1 MNNTQQIGFQ
11 ERVQQNHGLV
21 YDYSSLEH
29 ANQSSQFPGGCQ
41 MGICIDSS
49 SAMDGGGSQQHNF
62 GCGGHAN
69 SSSTIMSRIG
79 SPSSAFY
86 ATERY
91 MGFPQYEYQSGNPIV
106 PSQQPE
112 NYDLQTPSYLSAG
125 DSFYFDTPEQDDP
138 NLQSKHALQS
148 DAKSHF
154 CGNKNYSSDERSC
167 KTPCNNFSERE
178 HFFLLKR
185 KLLSDFDNSDMRQ
198 PSIPFEGN
206 RDLSV
211 CHNLYN
217 SQHEHLRQS
226 TARPAGGV
234 SVTSGNSGS
243 AISSKT
249 RIRWTQD
256 LHDRFVEC
264 VNRLGGAEKATP
276 KAILKLMGSEGLTIF
291 HVKSHLQKYRIAKY
305 MPDSAEGK
313 SERKNNMNDAAQID
327 IKACLQ
333 IREALQLQLDVQRR
347 LHEQL
352 EIQRNLQLRIEK
364 QGKQLKMMFDQQQK
378 TSRSLFEMH
387 NSNNTS
393 PDDPIAYGSGNTHF
407 PSKIS

>member
-1 MNNTQQIGFQ
+1 
-11 ERVQQNHGLV
+11 
-21 YDYSSLEH
+21 
-29 ANQSSQFPGGCQ
+29 

-49 SAMDGGGSQQHNF
+49 SAMEGGGSQQHNF

-112 NYDLQTPSYLSAG
+112 NYDLQTPSYLSAR

-154 CGNKNYSSDERSC
+154 CSNKNYSSDERSC

-178 HFFLLKR
+178 HIFMLKR

-226 TARPAGGV
+226 AARPGGGV

-276 KAILKLMGSEGLTIF
+276 KAILKLMDSEGLTIF
-291 HVKSHLQKYRIAKY
+291 HVKSHLQENLRGRI
-305 MPDSAEGK
+305 
-313 SERKNNMNDAAQID
+313 
-327 IKACLQ
+327 
-333 IREALQLQLDVQRR
+333 
-347 LHEQL
+347 
-352 EIQRNLQLRIEK
+352 
-364 QGKQLKMMFDQQQK
+364 
-378 TSRSLFEMH
+378 T
-387 NSNNTS
+387 
-393 PDDPIAYGSGNTHF
+393 
-407 PSKIS
+407 

>member
-49 SAMDGGGSQQHNF
+49 SAMEGGGSQQHNF

-69 SSSTIMSRIG
+69 SSSTIMSRI
-79 SPSSAFY
+79 SVHHLLLFLQLSVTWAFHNMSINLEIPLCPPNNPRIMICILHHIY
-86 ATERY
+86 LQGIVFISIR
-91 MGFPQYEYQSGNPIV
+91 QSKKTPIR
-106 PSQQPE
+106 S
-112 NYDLQTPSYLSAG
+112 
-125 DSFYFDTPEQDDP
+125 P
-138 NLQSKHALQS
+138 NLPCNLMQNPTFVAIKTTVL
-148 DAKSHF
+148 K
-154 CGNKNYSSDERSC
+154 RSY
-167 KTPCNNFSERE
+167 KTPCNNFSETE
-178 HFFLLKR
+178 HIFLLKR
-185 KLLSDFDNSDMRQ
+185 KLLSDFGNSDMRQ
-198 PSIPFEGN
+198 PSIPFERN

-226 TARPAGGV
+226 AARPAGGV
-234 SVTSGNSGS
+234 SVTSGNTGS

-249 RIRWTQD
+249 QIRWTQD

-264 VNRLGGAEKATP
+264 VNHLGGAEKATP
-276 KAILKLMGSEGLTIF
+276 KAILKLIDSERLTIF

-327 IKACLQ
+327 IKACWL
-333 IREALQLQLDVQRR
+333 
-347 LHEQL
+347 
-352 EIQRNLQLRIEK
+352 
-364 QGKQLKMMFDQQQK
+364 
-378 TSRSLFEMH
+378 T
-387 NSNNTS
+387 
-393 PDDPIAYGSGNTHF
+393 
-407 PSKIS
+407 

>member
-49 SAMDGGGSQQHNF
+49 SAMEGGGSQQHNF

-112 NYDLQTPSYLSAG
+112 NYDLQTPSYLSAR

-154 CGNKNYSSDERSC
+154 Y
-167 KTPCNNFSERE
+167 
-178 HFFLLKR
+178 
-185 KLLSDFDNSDMRQ
+185 MRQ
-198 PSIPFEGN
+198 PSIPFERN
-206 RDLSV
+206 RDLS
-211 CHNLYN
+211 
-217 SQHEHLRQS
+217 HEHLRQS
-226 TARPAGGV
+226 AARPAGGV

-256 LHDRFVEC
+256 LHDCFVEC
-264 VNRLGGAEKATP
+264 VNHLGGAE
-276 KAILKLMGSEGLTIF
+276 
-291 HVKSHLQKYRIAKY
+291 R
-305 MPDSAEGK
+305 K

-327 IKACLQ
+327 IKAHFVYDANFNLSGSCLQ

-378 TSRSLFEMH
+378 TSSSLFEMH

-393 PDDPIAYGSGNTHF
+393 PDEPIAYGSGNTHF